1 MEYYGT
7 IGPAC
12 ADEEVLRRMFR
23 AGMTGVRMNLS
34 HGGLAEHRD
43 WLERIARAAEGRP
56 YRLLIDLQGPE
67 VRIGRLPAPLVL
79 KNRQAVTLGQGGIP
93 IPETLTGL
101 ATPGQTLLLDDGKL
115 ELTVTGGRPGAL
127 FCTVVRGGKL
137 ESRKSLAAPGLD
149 LHLPTLTDEDEE
161 NLALAGAC
169 GVTGVMLPFVRGRE
183 DLEHL
188 RAALHRAGA
197 DGVRILAK
205 IESREGAEHLES
217 LFGAADEMVIARG
230 DLGNAMDLWRLPGV
244 QRRMAAACRRAG
256 VPFMVVTQM
265 LDSMRENPVPTRA
278 EVCDVY
284 TAVMQGAASVMLTGE
299 TAAGKWPAEAM
310 NYLVKTGEEARR
322 DREAGER

>member
-67 VRIGRLPAPLVL
+67 VRIGRLPTPLVL

-101 ATPGQTLLLDDGKL
+101 AKPGQTLLLDDGKL

-161 NLALAGAC
+161 NLSLAGAC
-169 GVTGVMLPFVRGRE
+169 GVTGVMPGALFCTVVRGGKIWSTCGRPCTGPGPMGCAFWP
-183 DLEHL
+183 
-188 RAALHRAGA
+188 RSRAGRA
-197 DGVRILAK
+197 PSIWKAC
-205 IESREGAEHLES
+205 SA
-217 LFGAADEMVIARG
+217 
-230 DLGNAMDLWRLPGV
+230 
-244 QRRMAAACRRAG
+244 RRMRLSSPGAIWATPWTCGGCPGCSGAWRR
-256 VPFMVVTQM
+256 P
-265 LDSMRENPVPTRA
+265 
-278 EVCDVY
+278 
-284 TAVMQGAASVMLTGE
+284 
-299 TAAGKWPAEAM
+299 AAGRVCRLWW
-310 NYLVKTGEEARR
+310 
-322 DREAGER
+322 

>member
-101 ATPGQTLLLDDGKL
+101 AKPGQTLLLDDGKL

-217 LFGAADEMVIARG
+217 LFGAADEIVIARG

-265 LDSMRENPVPTRA
+265 LDSMRA

>member
-12 ADEEVLRRMFR
+12 ADEDVLRRMFR

-56 YRLLIDLQGPE
+56 CRLLIDLQGPE

-93 IPETLTGL
+93 IPEALTGL
-101 ATPGQTLLLDDGKL
+101 AKPGQTLLLDDGKL

-127 FCTVVRGGKL
+127 FCTVVRGGTL

-161 NLALAGAC
+161 NLALAKGC

-217 LFGAADEMVIARG
+217 LFGAADEIVIARG
-230 DLGNAMDLWRLPGV
+230 DLGNAMDLWQLPGV

-284 TAVMQGAASVMLTGE
+284 TSVMQGAASVMLTGE
-299 TAAGKWPAEAM
+299 TAAGKWPAEAI

-322 DREAGER
+322 DRAAGEG